1 MTQPISAVP
10 ASDPAP
16 DSTSDPTSSATTPP
30 TSPMKV
36 PYRWRN
42 LSVLTGATIVD
53 NTENSLTSTLFPAI
67 AAALRLDSGHLG
79 ALAALGKLVSAPA
92 GPLWVW
98 LGTRTSR
105 KFVLV
110 LTSALG
116 GVFGISAG
124 LAQDFAQL
132 LILNTLLAASI
143 IGGAPIA
150 NAVIM
155 DSFDDRSRGRAIS
168 YYYGAISAVS
178 AFLGPALALFTRDPD
193 GWRYG
198 LFTVGVICL
207 LAALAQALLFRD
219 PGVGA
224 SEAQLTDISEEQR
237 VRRRVSVREVLGL
250 FRVPTFSIMMA
261 SRLLS
266 GHLLIG
272 VFGIQF
278 LVAERGFDNPTAAV
292 VLIPFGVGYVVGTL
306 GGGWLVGRLDAVL
319 PDRGRIV
326 YIQAAQVAFA
336 LAAFF
341 GTQFD
346 HERIAVYGVFWA
358 LMGIAQG
365 LNPPVNRPIVAS
377 VIVPELRGQA
387 FAIFITV
394 FETIGWAIF
403 SLGAG
408 QLANSLGIQTV
419 FLWILVGLML
429 VNALVL
435 GALYLVYPRDVRR
448 VRDALAERRVSA
460 LPS

>member
-1 MTQPISAVP
+1 MTQPTSAVP
-10 ASDPAP
+10 TEPTSGRT
-16 DSTSDPTSSATTPP
+16 DSTGSLDSTGGPP
-30 TSPMKV
+30 SVKV

-42 LSVLTGATIVD
+42 LSVLTGATVVD

-79 ALAALGKLVSAPA
+79 TLAALGKLVSAPA

-98 LGTRTSR
+98 LASRTSR
-105 KFVLV
+105 KLVLV
-110 LTSALG
+110 LTSVLG
-116 GVFGISAG
+116 GIFGIAAG
-124 LAQDFAQL
+124 FAQDFVQL

-143 IGGAPIA
+143 IGAAPIA

-168 YYYGAISAVS
+168 YYYGAISAMS

-198 LFTVGVICL
+198 LFTVGVFCL
-207 LAALAQALLFRD
+207 LAALAQALVFKD

-224 SEAQLTDISEEQR
+224 SEAQLTDLSEERR
-237 VRRRVSVREVLGL
+237 VRHKVSARDVLGL

-272 VFGIQF
+272 VFGVQF
-278 LVAERGFDNPTAAV
+278 LVTERGFDNATAAV

-306 GGGWLVGRLDAVL
+306 GGGWIVGRLDAVL
-319 PDRGRIV
+319 PSRGRVV

-346 HERIAVYGVFWA
+346 HERIGVYGVFWA

-408 QLANSLGIQTV
+408 QLANSLGIQAV

-429 VNALVL
+429 VNALLL
-435 GALYLVYPRDVRR
+435 GALYRVYPRDVRR
-448 VRDALAERRVSA
+448 VEEALTRRRQEA
-460 LPS
+460 LSS